1 MIVEARNSSRL
12 HNSCALLSV
21 ENWKGFS
28 YAIDLFSR

>member
-1 MIVEARNSSRL
+1 MIVEARAVARF

-28 YAIDLFSR
+28 YAIDLLSR